1 MKKINFN
8 LILTFIAVVIYAH
21 EGHKEK
27 TKPDTVTVVNRDT
40 IAVNGRSTNK
50 IVHKQELV
58 EKKEPEFVLKPIEAM
73 FEHLHNKIVH
83 FPIALSAGAFL
94 LMFFYLKDE
103 RYRKAVFALILLAF
117 LSAVGAYFTGEAQRI
132 AFENTNKMWVAETHE
147 LLGIFSAISIFVW
160 LISLLSVKYKK
171 ISLIM
176 SVVTIALV
184 LVTGF
189 FGGVLA
195 H

>member
-1 MKKINFN
+1 MKIIYIAA
-8 LILTFIAVVIYAH
+8 LLLVAVVIYAH

-27 TKPDTVTVVNRDT
+27 TKPDTVTIVNGDT
-40 IAVNGRSTNK
+40 IAINGKPTNK
-50 IVHKQELV
+50 IVHKQELI
-58 EKKEPEFVLKPIEAM
+58 EKKEPEFVLKPVEAM

-103 RYRKAVFALILLAF
+103 RYRKAILVLILLAF
-117 LSAVGAYFTGEAQRI
+117 LSAVGAYFTGEAQKT

-176 SVVTIALV
+176 SLVTIALV

>member
-1 MKKINFN
+1 MKKTNFIIIF
-8 LILTFIAVVIYAH
+8 LFIAVVIYAH

-27 TKPDTVTVVNRDT
+27 TKPDTVTIVNGDT
-40 IAVNGRSTNK
+40 IAVNGKPTNK
-50 IVHKQELV
+50 IVNKQELV
-58 EKKEPEFVLKPIEAM
+58 EKKELEYVIKPVEAIY
-73 FEHLHNKIVH
+73 EHLHNKIVH

-103 RYRKAVFALILLAF
+103 RYRKAVFALMLLAF
-117 LSAVGAYFTGEAQRI
+117 LSAVGAYFTGEAQKT

-160 LISLLSVKYKK
+160 LISLLSVKYRK

-176 SVVTIALV
+176 SLVTIALV